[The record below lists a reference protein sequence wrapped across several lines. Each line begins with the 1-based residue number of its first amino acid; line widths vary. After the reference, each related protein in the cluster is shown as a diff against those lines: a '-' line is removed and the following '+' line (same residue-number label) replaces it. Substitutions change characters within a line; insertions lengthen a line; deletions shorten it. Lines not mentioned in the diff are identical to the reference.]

1 MAEPRRVPVYRI
13 AICDGS
19 GCRDLTVIDRAG
31 SPRQAAR
38 WLAVIAEQLRG
49 RGVLGALRLTEAAT
63 GRVVA
68 TRRVWP

>member
-1 MAEPRRVPVYRI
+1 MAEPRRFPVYAV

-19 GCRDLTVIDRAG
+19 ACRHLTAIDRPG

-38 WLAVIAEQLRG
+38 WLAVIAGQLRG
-49 RGVLGALRLTEAAT
+49 RGVLGALRPTEAAT